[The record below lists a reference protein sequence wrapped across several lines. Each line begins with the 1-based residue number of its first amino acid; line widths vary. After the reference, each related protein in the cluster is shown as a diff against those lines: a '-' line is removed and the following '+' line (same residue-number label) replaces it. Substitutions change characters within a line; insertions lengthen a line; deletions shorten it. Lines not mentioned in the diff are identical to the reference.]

1 MVTHHQFTVR
11 LRVQYDGSP
20 PACQLIRQQHLEA
33 PLLQVLH
40 LHTHHPHLV
49 CQAHGHGAGWGLPRW
64 LQSNKES
71 CISHFIDLHIKMAV
85 AKHRHTIS
93 FPMQN
98 SLFCIKYNVITLA
111 YQRISMQSCVA
122 SAVHCTSGH
131 TSTLLCPVKCSAS
144 THQYFLKAQTFKVC
158 ITVHIVSMCACSHP
172 CTR

>member
-1 MVTHHQFTVR
+1 VVTHHQFTVR

-49 CQAHGHGAGWGLPRW
+49 WQAHGHGAGWGLPRW

-122 SAVHCTSGH
+122 PAPLHKVNLT
-131 TSTLLCPVKCSAS
+131 
-144 THQYFLKAQTFKVC
+144 AQQL
-158 ITVHIVSMCACSHP
+158 VSMEKPPGAVGYEPNVQEAESW
-172 CTR
+172 